1 MEEIWKDIVG
11 YEGLYQV
18 SNCGRVKSLS
28 RYMNNK
34 NGGKSLLKERI
45 LKSAYTKK
53 GYLRV
58 GLCKYSKTKPFSV
71 HRLVA
76 QAFIP
81 NPNNLPQVNHK
92 DENKENNFVYI
103 NEDGTADLEKSNLEW
118 CTNEYNSNYG
128 TKNERLAF
136 YKIDIFTKEGVFIET
151 WTKGINSLAKKY
163 HISSKSCVRNCLFPY
178 LKKGR
183 SRKYINKYAGDYC
196 FKLHTT

>member
-1 MEEIWKDIVG
+1 MKEIWKDIVG

-34 NGGKSLLKERI
+34 NGGKSLLKERV

-58 GLCKYSKTKPFSV
+58 SLCKYSKTKPFSV

-76 QAFIP
+76 EAFIP
-81 NPNNLPQVNHK
+81 NPDNLPQVNHK
-92 DENKENNFVYI
+92 
-103 NEDGTADLEKSNLEW
+103 NELKDDNRVENLEW

-128 TKNERLAF
+128 TRNERLAF
-136 YKIDIFTKEGVFIET
+136 YKIDVFTKEGVFIET
-151 WTKGINSLAKKY
+151 WSKGINSLAKKY
-163 HISSKSCVRNCLFPY
+163 HISSKSCVHNCLFPY
-178 LKKGR
+178 LAYHF
-183 SRKYINKYAGDYC
+183 SHQN
-196 FKLHTT
+196 L